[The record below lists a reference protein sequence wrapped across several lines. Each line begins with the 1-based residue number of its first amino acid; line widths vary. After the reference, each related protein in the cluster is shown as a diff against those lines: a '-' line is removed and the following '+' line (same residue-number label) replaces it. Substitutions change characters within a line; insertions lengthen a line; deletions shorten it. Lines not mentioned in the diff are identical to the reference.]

1 MFTQV
6 HCNVSTSLDTP
17 KVMAATIWKDFGAW
31 IKEKRDA
38 AKLSQDGAARRAG
51 IDRQQWY
58 RIENGLSGTRRDTVI
73 RMAQAVSTNVN
84 EALERA
90 GFAGEVTSAKPQTLA
105 ELIETLERMG
115 VENIHFADHDKLQDA
130 TPEEL
135 QEVLD
140 AVKFAIEITISR
152 QRKELLPPSD
162 NYRGQSL
169 R

>member
-1 MFTQV
+1 MRQEDLAIAAG
-6 HCNVSTSLDTP
+6 VSIPYISNLER
-17 KVMAATIWKDFGAW
+17 DFSANTRSGKPRASEEMC
-31 IKEKRDA
+31 K
-38 AKLSQDGAARRAG
+38 KLSRALG
-51 IDRQQWY
+51 VTLDEVRVSAGY
-58 RIENGLSGTRRDTVI
+58 APMSMSSG
-73 RMAQAVSTNVN
+73 
-84 EALERA
+84 
-90 GFAGEVTSAKPQTLA
+90 KPQTLA

-115 VENIHFADHDKLQDA
+115 IENIHFADHDKLQDA